1 MEKRGEK
8 NAFAFDLKRKCVL
21 PETSKRFIGN
31 ASAFFQ
37 AVQILVQGTSG
48 TSAATGAAA
57 SAGLSFPPDDL
68 TEETSSAPKH
78 AAGYDDIYEKVLHTH
93 KG

>member
-1 MEKRGEK
+1 MENVRE
-8 NAFAFDLKRKCVL
+8 FCLKRKCVL
-21 PETSKRFIGN
+21 PETSKRFIGS

-37 AVQILVQGTSG
+37 AVQILVQGASG
-48 TSAATGAAA
+48 TSAATGATA

-68 TEETSSAPKH
+68 TEEVPAAPKH